1 MIDGKF
7 LATMGVR
14 MIRTDRHEAMLLVFA
29 SLIVGVLPFNVFI
42 TVTYGEGSHY
52 VSSTAIGEALVKR
65 GHNVTYLISN
75 AYEYRARHPVH
86 SKLFRYEIFNHSV
99 PVEKVYRRT
108 REIAAFAFQADF
120 NTDIILSPSKW
131 LMPLVWD
138 CRAALSDK
146 ALMGRLRDAK
156 FDITIVDLTWGCSIL
171 LNAYVGTPT
180 VFYNPLASQYFV
192 AELAGAPF
200 MPAIIPEGLS
210 GTPQRMN
217 FWQRLKSLVIN
228 ILGKYFIME
237 YFVGIANPL
246 RHEFGIMEEQTM
258 AEFLEKSVLTL
269 TNSDPVIDLVAP
281 MPPSVIEVG
290 GLLTRPAN
298 KLTRELDDF
307 MNGAGDE
314 GVIVFSLGTYVKAM
328 PQRYN
333 DLFAS
338 VFARLPQKVVWQ
350 LPDGTPTKLTDN
362 IKTMEWLPQN
372 DLLGHP
378 QTRLFM
384 YQGGNNGLY
393 EALYHGVPI
402 VVLPVFSDQL
412 SVAARVTEKGMGVS
426 LSIHSITAESLE
438 AAITTV
444 TQNSTYM
451 KTAKRLSAIYRD
463 RPQSPA
469 DRAAFWVEH
478 VMKYGGKHLRS
489 PVKDLNFVQL
499 YLIDVYA
506 FLFTCLLLFIVIF
519 YYTCKLTYRC
529 CKLTCRRVIG
539 SKPKQ
544 D

>member
-1 MIDGKF
+1 MEKIISQAFKQT
-7 LATMGVR
+7 LNL
-14 MIRTDRHEAMLLVFA
+14 E
-29 SLIVGVLPFNVFI
+29 LITNFSEIYSPFI
-42 TVTYGEGSHY
+42 E
-52 VSSTAIGEALVKR
+52 
-65 GHNVTYLISN
+65 
-75 AYEYRARHPVH
+75 
-86 SKLFRYEIFNHSV
+86 
-99 PVEKVYRRT
+99 
-108 REIAAFAFQADF
+108 
-120 NTDIILSPSKW
+120 
-131 LMPLVWD
+131 D
-138 CRAALSDK
+138 CRATLGDRDLMDRLS
-146 ALMGRLRDAK
+146 RAK
-156 FDITIVDLTWGCSIL
+156 FDVTVLDATWLCSIL
-171 LNAYVGTPT
+171 LSEYLNTT
-180 VFYNPLASQYFV
+180 NILLNPMASQYYI
-192 AELAGAPF
+192 ANLLSGAPF
-200 MPAIIPEGLS
+200 LPAVIPGGILGL
-210 GTPQRMN
+210 PQRMS
-217 FWQRLKSLVIN
+217 FLQRVTNVVWFTVLKQLFHLYGTLI
-228 ILGKYFIME
+228 
-237 YFVGIANPL
+237 NPL
-246 RHEFGIMEEQTM
+246 IDEFGILQD
-258 AEFLEKSVLTL
+258 KSVSDYMANFSLIL
-269 TNSDPVIDLVAP
+269 MSMDPVMDLIVP
-281 MPPSVIEVG
+281 FPPSVIEVG
-290 GLLTRPAN
+290 GLLTKPAQQLN
-298 KLTRELDDF
+298 KELDDF
-307 MNGAGDE
+307 MNSAGDE

-350 LPDGTPTKLTDN
+350 LPDGTPTKLADN

-426 LSIHSITAESLE
+426 LSIHSITAENLE
-438 AAITTV
+438 AAINTV
-444 TQNSTYM
+444 TQNNTYM

-478 VMKYGGKHLRS
+478 VMKYGGKDLRS

-506 FLFTCLLLFIVIF
+506 FLFTCFLLFVVIF
-519 YYTCKLTYRC
+519 YYTCKLTCRC
-529 CKLTCRRVIG
+529 CKLTCRRMIS